1 MSQWFGKIWHSK
13 KRSQFQC
20 MSQTKPNWPL
30 WTTLPIVNITAG
42 RRSRNIRKVMPNL
55 HILSVGNPLDPFLYC
70 GNFCGRRLRAKT
82 EIIVQR
88 LWEKRTKRQ
97 IIVWRFWEKCTKRQ
111 IIVCWGGIQTV
122 GLSQIWKSLARFYTK
137 STIIII
143 VYIVHI
149 QLSFGRWRRLCKI
162 FGEKAKIQLKLNAAK
177 LN

>member
-1 MSQWFGKIWHSK
+1 MRCSNVSIHILRCQVLIKCCLHGDSNTSFQHLPKLFLKFSFWPGYTGKSLKMSQWFGKIWHSK

-111 IIVCWGGIQTV
+111 IIVCWGGYKQ
-122 GLSQIWKSLARFYTK
+122 
-137 STIIII
+137 
-143 VYIVHI
+143 
-149 QLSFGRWRRLCKI
+149 
-162 FGEKAKIQLKLNAAK
+162 
-177 LN
+177 